1 LLPPELVDRPAK
13 ISDAERNELVGAMVR
28 TIRALIGAG
37 RITDSVV
44 RRVLVAYEHHHPYLD
59 PATQEPARLH
69 VFSRIV
75 AVADAYDA
83 LTTHRPWRAGFSP
96 DEALRMLSKEAGTRF
111 DPMIVRVLVN
121 VMGLYPLGTV
131 VVLDTG
137 EVAVVYHNSND
148 PRLFEKPWVK
158 VVKDAQGQLVKRTL
172 IRNLAE
178 HEGPGGVITGRP
190 TPEMLAGVDVTNT
203 LVL

>member
-1 LLPPELVDRPAK
+1 
-13 ISDAERNELVGAMVR
+13 
-28 TIRALIGAG
+28 
-37 RITDSVV
+37 
-44 RRVLVAYEHHHPYLD
+44 
-59 PATQEPARLH
+59 
-69 VFSRIV
+69 
-75 AVADAYDA
+75 
-83 LTTHRPWRAGFSP
+83 
-96 DEALRMLSKEAGTRF
+96 
-111 DPMIVRVLVN
+111 
-121 VMGLYPLGTV
+121 
-131 VVLDTG
+131 VLDTG